1 MWFSGTNFHKAKFIQ
16 SGISGMN
23 FTNAC
28 VAEVSWINT
37 DTANATMKN
46 TVDAIENWDGD
57 TPQYDMEW
65 SEQQ

>member
-1 MWFSGTNFHKAKFIQ
+1 
-16 SGISGMN
+16 MN

-28 VAEVSWINT
+28 VAEVNWINT
-37 DTANATMKN
+37 DTANTTMKN

-57 TPQYDMEW
+57 TPHYDMEW